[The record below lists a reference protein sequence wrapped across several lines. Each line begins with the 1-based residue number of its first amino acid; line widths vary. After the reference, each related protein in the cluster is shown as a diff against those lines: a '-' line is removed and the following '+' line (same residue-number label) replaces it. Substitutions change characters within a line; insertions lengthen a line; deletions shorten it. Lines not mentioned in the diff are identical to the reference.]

1 MSELR
6 AQWAD
11 LESGD
16 LPSTHLA
23 VRQVGSA
30 SSGPVFVGVDGAGA
44 RHLLV
49 PAAPGESVPVDRR
62 SRGVVLVGQELE
74 LGGTPTCFADLVC
87 VDGDLSEV
95 FVRLSEDVAERVTV
109 AAANGPAVV
118 QQVLAEWRQL
128 LSRAST
134 LGASASIGVMGE
146 LEVLRSG
153 LSAVGPTALDAWR
166 GPLGAAHDFVTDNWA
181 SEVKTS
187 TAREGR
193 LCEIHGVE
201 QLEPLSS
208 GRLLLIWVAL
218 RRDPAGLTLYERVER
233 VLDMGVPRQRLLELL
248 GELGYSH
255 DPRALPDE
263 RWVTREQLWF
273 EVDDDFPRI
282 TAGSFA
288 HGLPPGVQ
296 RLQYTVDL
304 AAGPAPLPE
313 AAVESLLAEMA

>member
-11 LESGD
+11 LEAGD
-16 LPSTHLA
+16 LPSTHLT

-30 SSGPVFVGVDGAGA
+30 PAGPVFVGVDGAGA

-49 PAAPGESVPVDRR
+49 PAAAGESVPVDRR
-62 SRGVVLVGQELE
+62 SQGVVLVGQELE
-74 LGGTPTCFADLVC
+74 LGGTPIRFADLVC

-95 FVRLSEDVAERVTV
+95 FVRLSEDVAERVGV
-109 AAANGPAVV
+109 VAANGPAVV
-118 QQVLAEWRQL
+118 QEVLAEWRQL

-146 LEVLRSG
+146 LEVLRAG
-153 LSAVGPTALDAWR
+153 LSAVGPTALDAWQ
-166 GPLGAAHDFVTDNWA
+166 GPLGAAHDFVTENWA
-181 SEVKTS
+181 VEVKTS

-208 GRLLLIWVAL
+208 GRLLLVWVAL
-218 RRDPAGLTLYERVER
+218 RQDPAGLTLYERVER
-233 VLDMGVPRQRLLELL
+233 VMDAGAPKQRLLELL
-248 GELGYSH
+248 GELGYIH
-255 DPRALPDE
+255 DPRSLPDE

-273 EVDDDFPRI
+273 EVDDAFPRI
-282 TAGSFA
+282 TTDSFA
-288 HGLPPGVQ
+288 DGLPPGVQ
-296 RLQYTVDL
+296 HLRYTVDL
-304 AAGPAPLPE
+304 AAGPDALSAASVAALLPE
-313 AAVESLLAEMA
+313 MA

>member
-11 LESGD
+11 LEAGD
-16 LPSTHLA
+16 LPSTHLT

-30 SSGPVFVGVDGAGA
+30 PGGPVFVGVDGAGA

-49 PAAPGESVPVDRR
+49 PAATGESVSVDRR
-62 SRGVVLVGQELE
+62 SRGVVLVSQDLE
-74 LGGTPTCFADLVC
+74 LAGTPTRFADLVC

-95 FVRLSEDVAERVTV
+95 FVRLSEDVAERVAV
-109 AAANGPAVV
+109 ASENGPAVV
-118 QQVLAEWRQL
+118 QEVLAEWRQL

-134 LGASASIGVMGE
+134 LGSSASIGVIGE
-146 LEVLRSG
+146 LEVLWKG
-153 LSAVGPTALDAWR
+153 LTAVGPAALDAWR
-166 GPLGAAHDFVTDNWA
+166 GPLGAAHDFVTDGWV

-208 GRLLLIWVAL
+208 GRLLLVWVAL
-218 RRDPAGLTLYERVER
+218 RQDPAGLSLYERVER
-233 VLDMGVPRQRLLELL
+233 VLDAGAPRQRLLELL

-255 DPRALPDE
+255 DPRSLPDE
-263 RWVTREQLWF
+263 RWITREQLWF

-282 TAGSFA
+282 TADSFA
-288 HGLPPGVQ
+288 QGLPSGVQ
-296 RLQYTVDL
+296 RLRYTVDL
-304 AAGPAPLPE
+304 AAGPTPLPE
-313 AAVESLLAEMA
+313 ASVESLLAEMA